1 MSQETTLTIIG
12 NITADP
18 EVRTVGNG
26 STVANFTIASTPRT
40 FNRDTNQWEDGQ
52 PLFMRCSAWRD
63 LAKHVADSLAKG
75 MRVIAVGRMRQTQYQ
90 AKDGSTRY
98 SMEMTA
104 DSIGPDL
111 MYATAQ
117 VVKQQRGQQGNGQ
130 WQQTQQATR
139 NHAPASSQAKDD
151 PWGAPQQNGFNGDGF
166 GGGSNDEPEF

>member
-1 MSQETTLTIIG
+1 MSIPTLTITG
-12 NITADP
+12 NLAGDP
-18 EVRTVGNG
+18 EGGTGRNG
-26 STVANFTIASTPRT
+26 KAFAHATIIAQSR
-40 FNRDTNQWEDGQ
+40 RQDQSGQWVDGDRC
-52 PLFMRCSAWRD
+52 PMRVSCFGA
-63 LAKHVADSLAKG
+63 LAEHVIASLAKG

-117 VVKQQRGQQGNGQ
+117 VVKEQRGQHGNGQ

-139 NHAPASSQAKDD
+139 NPAPASSPAKDD
-151 PWGAPQQNGFNGDGF
+151 PWGSPQQSGFNGDRF
-166 GGGSNDEPEF
+166 GGGDDDEPAF